1 VENDDNGSDIN
12 IDNICDIYTP
22 LEFQEACEIHSL
34 GRLLHPELITS
45 PEIRSLQYTLEE
57 LSSQGIINIY
67 IYICIQTYTSFNS
80 YMNIYI
86 HTCMHIYMR
95 INQYTCVFIQIDIY
109 IYINTCKYRGYRRC
123 RSDGR
128 ADGRYS

>member
-1 VENDDNGSDIN
+1 VENDDNGSDIT

-57 LSSQGIINIY
+57 LSSQGIIDIY
-67 IYICIQTYTSFNS
+67 IYICIQTYTSFIFI
-80 YMNIYI
+80 YEYI
-86 HTCMHIYMR
+86 HTYMHAYIYAHKSVYMR
-95 INQYTCVFIQIDIY
+95 IHTNRYLY
-109 IYINTCKYRGYRRC
+109 LYKYL
-123 RSDGR
+123 
-128 ADGRYS
+128 